1 MNEPL
6 LDNNQSI
13 LSHQNVTYIFLTV
26 IILLNIILM
35 IYIMNFNT
43 IISELSTY
51 TPEIKQLI
59 EIACY
64 DLNCYNSSFV

>member
-13 LSHQNVTYIFLTV
+13 LSQQNVTYIFLTV

-35 IYIMNFNT
+35 IYIMNFNYV
-43 IISELSTY
+43 I
-51 TPEIKQLI
+51 
-59 EIACY
+59 
-64 DLNCYNSSFV
+64 

>member
-26 IILLNIILM
+26 IILLNII
-35 IYIMNFNT
+35 YIINIIFNT

-59 EIACY
+59 KIACY